1 MNLFRKIRE
10 SIKLL
15 IWDYI
20 PLVKSVLGKLSLLIS
35 AITIGVIIYYHGFP
49 QTVFSSQI
57 CSYVIQISLLFF
69 SFKYCALA
77 FFNVHTFRYIRS
89 HKFEGLI
96 VFGILFWFT
105 MTYICK
111 FNLMEYF
118 FDVHDSRHISE
129 IMLILVQLYF
139 FLTIFIEISHIGDFL
154 GKIKI
159 KPGGLLVLSFL
170 ILISIGTLLLMMPE
184 MTVSG
189 ISFIDAVF
197 TSTSACCVTG
207 LTSVDTA
214 TVFTSKGWFVLMLL
228 IQLGGI
234 NIICFASFLSN
245 FYSGGS
251 LRYQSVL
258 KEMLDT
264 SLEGT
269 RSFTL
274 EIVSFTFGFE
284 LIGFLLLFVYLNMT
298 GDYSASWL
306 DNAFLSAFHA
316 ISSFN
321 NAGFSFLPNAM
332 MHSLILN
339 SYYIQTVTI
348 LLIVSG
354 GIGFLTIHDLVFS
367 IYKRRKWHNLH
378 TTTRVVLKMTGILIA
393 IGAVSFFILEYNN
406 VCKGMNL
413 VDRIYASVFSSI
425 TCRTA
430 GYNTVD
436 FGAIHISTLLLIVV
450 FMVIGAAPGSTGG
463 GIKVTTFYL
472 LLKAAVAT
480 ITGKQQ
486 VTMCNRAIPF
496 NVVNKAYATLLFA
509 IAVIFI
515 GTFILTL
522 TEPFDLEDILF
533 EVASA
538 FGTTGL
544 SAGITPYLSVF
555 AKSIIIT
562 IMYLGRITVL
572 TFAFSIT
579 RRAFARYSLARTDMG
594 I

>member
-1 MNLFRKIRE
+1 
-10 SIKLL
+10 
-15 IWDYI
+15 
-20 PLVKSVLGKLSLLIS
+20 
-35 AITIGVIIYYHGFP
+35 
-49 QTVFSSQI
+49 
-57 CSYVIQISLLFF
+57 
-69 SFKYCALA
+69 
-77 FFNVHTFRYIRS
+77 
-89 HKFEGLI
+89 
-96 VFGILFWFT
+96 
-105 MTYICK
+105 
-111 FNLMEYF
+111 MEYF